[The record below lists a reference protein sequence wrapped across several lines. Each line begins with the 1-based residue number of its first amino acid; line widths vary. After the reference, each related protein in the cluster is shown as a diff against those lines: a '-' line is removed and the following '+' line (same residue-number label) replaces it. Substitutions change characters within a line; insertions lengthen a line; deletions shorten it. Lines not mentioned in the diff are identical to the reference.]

1 MCVFVRVR
9 AMDGSR
15 GGRQAWARSA
25 AAVLGN
31 GIWAEPPTPKILSH
45 FQTSSKGNHGGM
57 SLNVLIF
64 AVAHAYG
71 PS

>member
-1 MCVFVRVR
+1 
-9 AMDGSR
+9 MDGSR

-45 FQTSSKGNHGGM
+45 FQTSSKGCAHSDCGAG
-57 SLNVLIF
+57 SLPP
-64 AVAHAYG
+64 AEG
-71 PS
+71 